1 MLRGS
6 GEENKAQKR
15 VPPEAKCENMKCEV
29 IRVTETPGD
38 SKMTDQGDSQKQ
50 KSKEEKRM
58 LGEC

>member
-29 IRVTETPGD
+29 ITETPGD